1 MGLKESEHIS
11 EILIHPKNSNIIW
24 VASQGPMW
32 SSGGERGVY
41 KSTDGGTTWS
51 LILKSNK
58 WTGATELVMDPQNPD
73 RIYAVLW
80 QRHRTVAA
88 YMSGGPGTGIYRT
101 DDGGDN
107 WKKLSS
113 GLPSSN
119 MGKIGFD
126 ISKHDSDIVYA
137 AIELDRRK
145 GGVYKS
151 VDRGETWTKQS
162 DAVAGGTGPHY
173 YQELYA
179 SPHHFDKLFLMNL
192 SLIHI

>member
-1 MGLKESEHIS
+1 
-11 EILIHPKNSNIIW
+11 
-24 VASQGPMW
+24 MW

-41 KSTDGGTTWS
+41 KSTNGGKTWS

-58 WTGATELVMDPQNPD
+58 WTGATELVMDPRNPD

-88 YMSGGPGTGIYRT
+88 YMGGGPGTGIYRT

-126 ISKHDSDIVYA
+126 ISKHNSDIVYA

-179 SPHHFDKLFLMNL
+179 SPHHFDKLFLLKDNL
-192 SLIHI
+192 